1 MCSIAPLQTDAF
13 SSVYSICLVYLLG
26 YREKYR
32 FTLIYYHQRTT
43 LIQRK
48 IQVYSQNLG
57 TGSIIQADT
66 WTEQVM
72 RVLLQLMKQMLEE
85 NTGSGILQRGWD
97 FRQMLEIAPGHQ
109 GDLCYWLSPRFGPSQ
124 STQRRYFKNVWHSW
138 KMITVMPGKTTSPT
152 DQFPDSFICLFRLEC
167 PTFTR
172 QDVRV

>member
-1 MCSIAPLQTDAF
+1 MPSLFVRLSGKIPFCTDM
-13 SSVYSICLVYLLG
+13 III
-26 YREKYR
+26 REQLWYKGKLK
-32 FTLIYYHQRTT
+32 FIL
-43 LIQRK
+43 K
-48 IQVYSQNLG
+48 IM
-57 TGSIIQADT
+57 A

-72 RVLLQLMKQMLEE
+72 SVLLQLMKQMLEE

-138 KMITVMPGKTTSPT
+138 KMTTVMPGKTTSPT
-152 DQFPDSFICLFRLEC
+152 DQFPVSFICLFRLKC